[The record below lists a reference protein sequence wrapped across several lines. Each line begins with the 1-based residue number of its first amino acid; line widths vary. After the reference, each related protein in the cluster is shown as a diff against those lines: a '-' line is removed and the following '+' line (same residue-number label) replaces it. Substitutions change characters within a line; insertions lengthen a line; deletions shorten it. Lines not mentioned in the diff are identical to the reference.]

1 MRTVEVKQLWLLACA
16 YAALQVNQLYV
27 GTLVWADVGLAARSH
42 LNYVLLE
49 VKHSD
54 HVRVGMETVCR
65 KFRSNLGGVLSAFSN
80 SHSLSFTSKDKVIV
94 DPIEGHLY
102 TCPNQNISGPPSEC
116 C

>member
-42 LNYVLLE
+42 LNYALLE

-54 HVRVGMETVCR
+54 HMRVGMETLCQ
-65 KFRSNLGGVLSAFSN
+65 KFRSNLARVLSAFSN
-80 SHSLSFTSKDKVIV
+80 SRSRSL
-94 DPIEGHLY
+94 HLR
-102 TCPNQNISGPPSEC
+102 TK
-116 C
+116 